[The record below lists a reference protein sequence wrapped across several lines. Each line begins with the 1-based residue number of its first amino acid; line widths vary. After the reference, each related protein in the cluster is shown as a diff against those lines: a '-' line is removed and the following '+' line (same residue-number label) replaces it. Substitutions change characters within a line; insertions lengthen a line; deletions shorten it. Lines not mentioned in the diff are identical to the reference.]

1 MVTILIFP
9 RSKKPLQKITVQETA
24 SNPSSKAS
32 AIATRQSDPTLISET
47 KSESPLKITKS
58 EAVSS
63 TTALATSNTPSST
76 TATTTLTQ
84 AVSTNSALE
93 SSPSVDKPATKGKRI
108 QIVEVDGETNDND
121 SAAPAEHVEEEL
133 EAIEP
138 GDGFKSRSKG
148 KEDFEI

>member
-47 KSESPLKITKS
+47 KSEPLRITKS

-76 TATTTLTQ
+76 TSTTTLTQ

-148 KEDFEI
+148 KEEFEI